1 MTSCQTTT
9 AVLVLLLIQGLFGSL
24 PLSARAGDGPREV
37 TLQLAELVSIDE
49 IDKEDQINLKEN
61 QINLVTAANTFQF
74 SLPIAGRAEIS
85 KLVLHLDILHSSAL
99 LKERSQIRIQINGV
113 VVSQIGMDP
122 LAPHIVAD
130 IPVPLG
136 FLRKGYN
143 KVEFLVAQHYTD
155 DCEDPTAPELWTQV
169 NTIKSYFYFLY
180 DYKPLHF
187 TLANLDE
194 VFDKRL
200 VEYGLTILRT
210 KPAAEF
216 TDTDLAWGGLAVE
229 GASLRLDYR
238 PLTLHLATATPTTV
252 APARP
257 DDPLARLDQSAL
269 GTDAI
274 LIGTK
279 EELAPLFAAPPA
291 GGLAAAI
298 TGPYVGV
305 FPAADPRFQIVVL
318 SGTTDDEVSRAV
330 AAFSFNRFAF
340 PADNAMVVRELTI
353 PDAYPDKLPRLLQ
366 PGVTYS
372 FKDLGYQ
379 TTSKISHK
387 RIELPFTVP
396 SDLTAREKANVSV
409 HLDFSYGAALREDSV
424 LNIYLNGIFEQA
436 IHLDN
441 KAGARIA
448 DYEFF
453 LPMTSLQPGLN
464 TLRFEPVL
472 TPLVTGRC
480 TAIQSG
486 NAVFSLFDTSTVELP
501 LADHYTKLP
510 EFKRFS
516 RTGFPYLRTA
526 SGAEMGVVV
535 RGRSSGAILAAWQLL
550 AKLTQIADM
559 PLYQA
564 QISFRTIDDRHLL
577 IVGDRQSLYEDD
589 LRGAPVQL
597 GKEFEFAYPIQ
608 KQSVKEPP
616 TLMERLRS
624 LVDPLLPEQEGAMKQ
639 LYANIKFRSRL
650 GRDSLLVGYES
661 AANPGRL
668 VTLLTHEDPNLLPNC
683 TLRLTKADFWDV
695 LDNNLAVWNEDDYS
709 LITHQTQA
717 EFFVGHTSLPN
728 TLAYYFSIHKSKL
741 LLAAGVLLLVVAWT
755 GHRLLNA
762 YQRRRHADATE
773 IET

>member
-1 MTSCQTTT
+1 MRSYPIT
-9 AVLVLLLIQGLFGSL
+9 AAFLVLLLIQGLFGSL
-24 PLSARAGDGPREV
+24 PGPARAENGPREV

-61 QINLVTAANTFQF
+61 QINLVTASNTFQF

-180 DYKPLHF
+180 DYKPLRF

-194 VFDKRL
+194 LFDKRL
-200 VEYGLTILRT
+200 VEYGLTIMRT
-210 KPAAEF
+210 KPAAEY

-238 PLTLHLATATPTTV
+238 PLTLHLATATPV
-252 APARP
+252 APARA
-257 DDPLARLDQSAL
+257 DDPLARLDQSGL

-279 EELAPLFAAPPA
+279 DELAPFLAEPPA
-291 GGLAAAI
+291 TGLAAAI

-318 SGTTDDEVSRAV
+318 SGTTDAEVSRAV
-330 AAFSFNRFAF
+330 EAFSFNRFAF
-340 PADNAMVVRELTI
+340 PADNAMVVQELTI
-353 PDAYPDKLPRLLQ
+353 PTVEPDKLPRLLQ

-379 TTSKISHK
+379 STSKISHK

-424 LNIYLNGIFEQA
+424 LNIYLNGLFEQA

-441 KAGARIA
+441 KAGGRIV

-480 TAIQSG
+480 TTIQSG
-486 NAVFSLFDTSTVELP
+486 NAVFSLFETSTVELP

-510 EFKRFS
+510 DFKRFS
-516 RTGFPYLRTA
+516 RTGFPYLQTA
-526 SGAEMGVVV
+526 SGADLGVVV
-535 RGRSSGAILAAWQLL
+535 RGRNAGAILAAWQLL

-559 PLYQA
+559 PLHQA
-564 QISFRTIDDRHLL
+564 KISFRTIDDRHLL

-589 LRGAPVQL
+589 LRYAPVQL
-597 GKEFEFAYPIQ
+597 GKDFEFAYPIA
-608 KQSVKEPP
+608 KESVKEPP
-616 TLMERLRS
+616 TLVERLRS
-624 LVDPLLPEQEGAMKQ
+624 LIDPLLPEQEGAMKQ

-650 GRDSLLVGYES
+650 GKDGLLVGYES

-668 VTLLTHEDPNLLPNC
+668 VTLLTHEDPDLLPIC
-683 TLRLTKADFWDV
+683 TLRLTRADFWDV

-728 TLAYYFSIHKSKL
+728 TLAYYFSIHKIKL

-755 GHRLLNA
+755 SHRLLNA
-762 YQRRRHADATE
+762 YQRRRHANATE
-773 IET
+773 LET